1 MIPKEIYKFETGDL
15 VLKSKGLH
23 VGQRGIVLTTHTN
36 SSDHTILTVY
46 TNRMVVKWFSNMV
59 SFL

>member
-15 VLKSKGLH
+15 VLKEKGLH
-23 VGQRGIVLTTHTN
+23 AGQTGIVISVNTN

-46 TNRMVVKWFSNMV
+46 ANRMVVKWFSNMV